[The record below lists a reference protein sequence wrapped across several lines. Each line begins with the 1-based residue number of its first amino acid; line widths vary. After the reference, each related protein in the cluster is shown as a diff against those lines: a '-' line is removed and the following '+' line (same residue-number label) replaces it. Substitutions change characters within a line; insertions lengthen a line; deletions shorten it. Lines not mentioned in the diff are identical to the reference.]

1 MSKNYIRAWI
11 AAHNGMRKVLLYN
24 TDNYTKYLYD
34 NGDTY
39 EQKVMLWTVN
49 KKVIRTYIN
58 GLFVSEYVGA

>member
-1 MSKNYIRAWI
+1 MSKNYIRTWI
-11 AAHNGMRKVLLYN
+11 SAHNGMRKTLLYN

-39 EQKVMLWTVN
+39 EQKIMLWTVN
-49 KKVIRTYIN
+49 RKVIRTYIN

>member
-11 AAHNGMRKVLLYN
+11 NAHNGMKKTLLYN

-39 EQKVMLWTVN
+39 EQKIMLWTVN
-49 KKVIRTYIN
+49 RKVIRTYIN
-58 GLFVSEYVGA
+58 GLFVSEYVGV